1 MEMCRMI
8 KVFNEAKKWLDAQV
22 QYYEL
27 KLKKGKKNP
36 MIQHRIS
43 SFNDDRFL
51 KSGFLTNFRYC

>member
-43 SFNDDRFL
+43 SF
-51 KSGFLTNFRYC
+51 